1 MARISPLQQR
11 HENAG
16 AAFLP
21 WGSPENAVAVVETY
35 GEVALEYAAI
45 RRGGGLIDLPARA
58 VVEITGADR
67 VEFLNRMLTA
77 PLAGIEPMRALRSFW
92 LNRKGRIDADL
103 RLIELGDRMLVDVDC
118 HAAERLVSTL
128 TDFVFTE
135 DIEIRDRS
143 KEFHRLALHGP
154 TGPALLEACSELVE
168 GRTPTQLEPGEG
180 CLLRVAGHRVV
191 VERDDLTGTCGL
203 HLTLPIDS
211 VEEVFET
218 LVRTG
223 HTEHGAARAEKERAG
238 EEAGGF
244 RLRPIGWAAFNVARI
259 EAGTPVYYIDF
270 GPDSLPHETGV
281 ADDRVSFTKGCYL
294 GQEVVARMHSRG
306 GLKQRLVALRFP
318 SVGAIP
324 PGDPGPQ
331 PETGCAVL
339 PADADDGAK
348 PVGAVTS
355 STISPMLGGELIAL
369 AMVRSAHTEPGTKL
383 MVQAIGETGETML
396 EAVVQQGLK
405 FLQA

>member
-1 MARISPLQQR
+1 MATISPLRDR
-11 HENAG
+11 HERAG

-21 WGSPENAVAVVETY
+21 WGTPENAVEVVETY
-35 GEVALEYAAI
+35 GEVAIEYAAI
-45 RRGGGLIDLPARA
+45 RRGCGLIDLPARA

-67 VEFLNRMLTA
+67 VDFLNRMLTA
-77 PLAGIEPMRALRSFW
+77 PLAGVGPMHTRRSFW

-103 RLIELGDRMLVDVDC
+103 RLVELGDRMLVDVDS
-118 HAAERLVSTL
+118 HAAGRLVSTL

-135 DIEIRDRS
+135 EVEIRDRS
-143 KEFHRLALHGP
+143 SELHRFGLHGP
-154 TGPALLEACSELVE
+154 TGPALLEACAELVE
-168 GRTPTQLEPGEG
+168 GETPSALKPGSG
-180 CLLRVAGHRVV
+180 CVLRIAGHRVV
-191 VERDDLTGTCGL
+191 VERDDLCGICGL
-203 HLTLPIDS
+203 HLTLPVGG

-223 HTEHGAARAEKERAG
+223 HTEHGAARAERELAG

-259 EAGTPVYYIDF
+259 EAGTPLYYIDY
-270 GPDSLPHETGV
+270 GPNSLPHETGV
-281 ADDRVSFTKGCYL
+281 VEDRVSFTKGCYL

-306 GLKQRLVALRFP
+306 GVKQRLVALRFP
-318 SVGAIP
+318 SLGAIP

-331 PETGCAVL
+331 PETGSAIL
-339 PADADDGAK
+339 PHDAPPDAK

-369 AMVRSAHTEPGTKL
+369 AMVRSAHTAPGTKL
-383 MVQAIGETGETML
+383 LVQAIGETGETML
-396 EAVVQQGLK
+396 EAVVQQEMK
-405 FLQA
+405 FLQQ

>member
-1 MARISPLQQR
+1 MAITSPLRDR
-11 HENAG
+11 HERAG
-16 AAFLP
+16 ASFLP
-21 WGSPENAVAVVETY
+21 WGTPENAVEVVETY

-45 RRGGGLIDLPARA
+45 RRGCGLIDLPARA
-58 VVEITGADR
+58 VIEITGADR
-67 VEFLNRMLTA
+67 VDFLNRMLTA
-77 PLAGIEPMRALRSFW
+77 PLAGVGPMQTRRSFW

-128 TDFVFTE
+128 TEFVFTE
-135 DIEIRDRS
+135 EAEIKDRS
-143 KEFHRLALHGP
+143 SELHRFGLHGP
-154 TGPALLEACSELVE
+154 TGPFLLEACAELVE
-168 GRTPTQLEPGEG
+168 GETPSALQPGSG
-180 CLLRVAGHRVV
+180 CVLRVAGHRVV

-203 HLTLPIDS
+203 HLTMPIGG

-223 HTEHGAARAEKERAG
+223 HSEHGAARVEREQAG
-238 EEAGGF
+238 EAAGGF
-244 RLRPIGWAAFNVARI
+244 RLRPIGWAAFNIARI

-281 ADDRVSFTKGCYL
+281 VEDRVSFTKGCYL

-306 GLKQRLVALRFP
+306 GVKQRIVALRFP
-318 SVGAIP
+318 SLGAIA

-331 PETGCAVL
+331 PETGAAIV
-339 PADADDGAK
+339 PAGTVEGAK

-383 MVQAIGETGETML
+383 SVQVIGEAGETML
-396 EAVVQQGLK
+396 EAAVQQGLR

>member
-1 MARISPLQQR
+1 MATTSPLRDR
-11 HENAG
+11 HERAG
-16 AAFLP
+16 ASFLP
-21 WGSPENAVAVVETY
+21 WGTPENAIEVVETY

-45 RRGGGLIDLPARA
+45 RRGCGLIDLPARA

-67 VEFLNRMLTA
+67 IEFLNRMLTA
-77 PLAGIEPMRALRSFW
+77 PMADLAPMRVRRSFW

-118 HAAERLVSTL
+118 HAAGRLVSTL
-128 TDFVFTE
+128 ADFVFTE
-135 DIEIRDRS
+135 EIEISDRS
-143 KEFHRLALHGP
+143 TEFHRFALHGP
-154 TGPALLEACSELVE
+154 TGPVLLEACAELIE
-168 GRTPTQLEPGEG
+168 GETPSALQAGSG
-180 CLLRVAGHRVV
+180 CVLRVAGRRVV
-191 VERDDLTGTCGL
+191 VERDDLCGTCGL
-203 HLTLPIDS
+203 HLTVP
-211 VEEVFET
+211 VGGAEEVFET

-223 HTEHGAARAEKERAG
+223 HTEHGAARAEKELAG

-318 SVGAIP
+318 AVGAIP

-331 PETGCAVL
+331 PETGSAVL
-339 PADADDGAK
+339 PADADENAK

-369 AMVRSAHTEPGTKL
+369 AMVRAAHIEPGTKL
-383 MVQAIGETGETML
+383 SVQAIGETGETRL
-396 EAVVQQGLK
+396 GAVVQQGLK

>member
-1 MARISPLQQR
+1 MATTSPLRER
-11 HENAG
+11 HERAE
-16 AAFLP
+16 ASFLP
-21 WGSPENAVAVVETY
+21 WGTPERAVRIVETY

-45 RRGGGLIDLPARA
+45 RRGCGLIDLPARA
-58 VVEITGADR
+58 VVEITGSER

-77 PLAGIEPMRALRSFW
+77 PLSGIEPMQTRRSFW

-128 TDFVFTE
+128 SDFVFAE
-135 DIEIRDRS
+135 DIEINDRS
-143 KEFHRLALHGP
+143 EELHRLALHGP
-154 TGPALLEACSELVE
+154 TGPALLDACAELVE
-168 GRTPTQLEPGEG
+168 GEKASAIEPGHG
-180 CLLRVAGHRVV
+180 CVLRIAGHRVV
-191 VERDDLTGTCGL
+191 VERDDLAGACGL
-203 HLTLPIDS
+203 HLTVPTPG

-218 LVRTG
+218 LIRAG
-223 HTEHGAARAEKERAG
+223 HSEHGASRVEREQAG
-238 EEAGGF
+238 EAAGGY

-281 ADDRVSFTKGCYL
+281 VEDRVSFTKGCYL

-306 GLKQRLVALRFP
+306 GVKQRIVALRFP
-318 SVGAIP
+318 SLGAIP

-331 PETGCAVL
+331 PETGSAIV
-339 PADADDGAK
+339 PVGAGEGAK

-383 MVQAIGETGETML
+383 MVQAIGEAGETML
-396 EAVVQQGLK
+396 EAVVQTGLK